1 MILRGLYNTKI
12 DRMRTEKYLSY
23 MFNHFGVM
31 INNDLSTNIS
41 KGFIMKDV
49 WYNLWIPKIDDD
61 GNIISYKYENMEYI
75 GNYKG
80 IVELKRKIKELIYE
94 DLERFKKLSEAVKR

>member
-31 INNDLSTNIS
+31 VNADLSGYKA

-49 WYNLWIPKIDDD
+49 WYRLWIPYTDAD
-61 GNIISYKYENMEYI
+61 GNIISFKHDKMEYI

-80 IVELKRKIKELIYE
+80 IVDLKRRIKELIYE
-94 DLERFKKLSEAVKR
+94 QPERFKKLAEAIK

>member
-23 MFNHFGVM
+23 MFNHFGIMV
-31 INNDLSTNIS
+31 NNDLSSYKS

-49 WYNLWIPKIDDD
+49 YYKLWIPKIDDD
-61 GNIISYKYENMEYI
+61 GNIISFKHEYMEYI

-94 DLERFKKLSEAVKR
+94 QPEKFKSLSEALKR